1 MESQNERFTEKLKNM
16 ALIRRNILKLLPV
29 LLLTFTATACKI
41 TFGRFL
47 TVEYSSSGASI
58 SPQVSTLSV
67 QRFFNRAANPQPG
80 LDQCLTDALIDKC
93 RAQTNLRIVRDLG
106 DVDFEGEITDY
117 RTQPVTVG
125 ANAYAQTNRFT
136 ITVRVKFTNTVEP
149 HLSYDQSFSAYEDYP
164 GEKTLS
170 EVEQDLYVK
179 IFDKIVED
187 IFNRA
192 FVNW

>member
-29 LLLTFTATACKI
+29 IILLFAAVACRI
-41 TFGRFL
+41 S
-47 TVEYSSSGASI
+47 YSFSGASI
-58 SPQVSTLSV
+58 SPQIKTLSV
-67 QRFFNRAANPQPG
+67 QRFFNRASLVQPG
-80 LDQCLTDALIDKC
+80 LDQYITDALIDKC
-93 RAQTNLRIVRDLG
+93 RSQTNLQIVRDLG

-117 RTQPVTVG
+117 RTQPLTVG
-125 ANAYAQTNRFT
+125 ADSYASMNRFT

-149 HLSYDQSFSAYEDYP
+149 HLSYEQSFSAYEDYD
-164 GEKTLS
+164 GSKDLS
-170 EVEQDLYVK
+170 AVEQDLSVK
-179 IFDKIVED
+179 IFEKIVED